1 LQRGDSTWRQFF
13 ENEQESMDPR
23 IVRYIANLR
32 MLHKSAEEAKLDV
45 IRQRLEEMEEEGEEQ
60 EPEMVEEGNIEG
72 LHTDD
77 IESDN

>member
-1 LQRGDSTWRQFF
+1 
-13 ENEQESMDPR
+13 MDPR
-23 IVRYIANLR
+23 IARYIANLR